1 MKFTYPAVFKKKED
15 GSYFVQFPDL
25 SLCRAAGK
33 TYEEALANAKDAER
47 DWIELELQ
55 EEEINIPFVSQ
66 VEDLPV
72 EEGDIVQL
80 LSVNIRLME
89 GWDE

>member
-1 MKFTYPAVFKKKED
+1 MKFTYPAIFRKKED
-15 GSYFVQFPDL
+15 GSFTVQFPDL
-25 SLCRAAGK
+25 FQCQAAGK
-33 TYEEALANAKDAER
+33 DYEEAMANAKDAER

-66 VEDLPV
+66 VEDLTV

>member
-15 GSYFVQFPDL
+15 GSWQVQFPDL
-25 SLCRAAGK
+25 CQCEATGAN
-33 TYEEALANAKDAER
+33 YEEALANAKEAER

-66 VEDLPV
+66 AEDLTV